1 MVMFLDAIEETL
13 FTVTGD
19 IRYSPSDD
27 VEAAQGM
34 LHSILLDGKL
44 TNFTGNG
51 RNHGVQA
58 NSRHEAIRT
67 AACEMVLS
75 VLSSCKDVISF
86 SLVVL
91 FLVAF
96 LMLSKIAMYGFLM
109 ISVLL
114 IVGVNICDYK
124 NTVDKRIEVKKES

>member
-1 MVMFLDAIEETL
+1 MFLDAVEDML

-34 LHSILLDGKL
+34 LYSIPFDGKL

-58 NSRHEAIRT
+58 NSRHEANRT
-67 AACEMVLS
+67 AACEIVPS

-86 SLVVL
+86 SLAVL

-109 ISVLL
+109 LPVLL
-114 IVGVNICDYK
+114 IVGVNVCDYK
-124 NTVDKRIEVKKES
+124 NTVDKGIEVEKES